1 MKEENEE
8 EGRRKIGAGERGR
21 GRGIN
26 CKEEEYGK
34 DKKEEY
40 GKGKR

>member
-8 EGRRKIGAGERGR
+8 EGRRKIGARGR